1 MIQKNKKVV
10 LLAFFLVFTISG
22 ILMAKEK
29 VDVTIYGPYFGFE
42 EQYFQ
47 KELDLISEEMNI
59 TIKYYPNVDVE
70 TYIVDNEG
78 EDNSPD
84 IAIMPNPQGVTNL
97 GERSLVLPI
106 EKHFSSSYLESIY
119 PQHLIDINTS
129 LLTNINY
136 GAWLRLFPNS
146 LIWYNVDKYEAIGS
160 PEISSYE
167 ELLKITKSIAN
178 EGKEPWC
185 LDRASGV
192 ATGWIPSN
200 WIEDILLTRY
210 GPEVYDDWWTL
221 EIKASSDEM
230 LSVFKDVGDLIFS
243 ENFVF
248 GGNKR
253 IIQKEFRNLPK
264 VLMDPSTPCI
274 FIWGGHYSTIY
285 FPDQYSYK
293 NDYDFFLFPP
303 INYKNSVVGIG
314 DSLVVLNDDP
324 VVWAVMEKLL
334 HKNFGIYWMNQ
345 EDSTFI
351 PANINSNIENIKNPL
366 TKKESIII
374 REAQSKNLFKF
385 DASELMSRPI
395 GADYL
400 WSMLRRYIDE
410 GNSSLLNLAKELDM
424 HY

>member
-185 LDRASGV
+185 LDSESGV

-210 GPEVYDDWWTL
+210 GPEVYDDW
-221 EIKASSDEM
+221 
-230 LSVFKDVGDLIFS
+230 
-243 ENFVF
+243 
-248 GGNKR
+248 
-253 IIQKEFRNLPK
+253 
-264 VLMDPSTPCI
+264 
-274 FIWGGHYSTIY
+274 
-285 FPDQYSYK
+285 
-293 NDYDFFLFPP
+293 
-303 INYKNSVVGIG
+303 
-314 DSLVVLNDDP
+314 
-324 VVWAVMEKLL
+324 
-334 HKNFGIYWMNQ
+334 
-345 EDSTFI
+345 
-351 PANINSNIENIKNPL
+351 
-366 TKKESIII
+366 
-374 REAQSKNLFKF
+374 
-385 DASELMSRPI
+385 
-395 GADYL
+395 
-400 WSMLRRYIDE
+400 
-410 GNSSLLNLAKELDM
+410 
-424 HY
+424 